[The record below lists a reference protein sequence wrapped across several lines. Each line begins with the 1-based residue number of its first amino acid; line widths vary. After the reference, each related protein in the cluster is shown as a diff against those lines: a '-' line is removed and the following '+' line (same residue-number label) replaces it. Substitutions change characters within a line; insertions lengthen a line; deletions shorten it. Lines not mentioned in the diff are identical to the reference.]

1 MSIKLKKEHVRLSEV
16 ICSRYCRTDAE
27 YDIIVPDVKPDVLKV
42 LNVSGT
48 AAITHK
54 SVQTDKVHIQG
65 IIRLD
70 ILYIPDGNVLGG
82 VKAISCTQD
91 FSQVVDTPGSK
102 PGMNLVAEAE
112 CEIPEC
118 SLVNSRK
125 LSICTKTGL
134 NIKVTD
140 SIDTELATAVES
152 DEPVQVNTEHMHLC
166 HSGCDADRDITIHEH
181 LEVPS
186 GKPAM
191 GEILRFSVKPVPKE
205 LRLLDN
211 KAIVKG
217 ELKTVT
223 LFCSDDEESTLQ
235 CMEHSIPFT
244 EILEIDGISENM
256 TGEADYGIK
265 NIITEITCDSDGDKR
280 ILSAEITLSVC
291 IRASGTMECD
301 VICDAYGLKK
311 ELVIEKSDCST
322 ELLLGT
328 AQTQLTGKE
337 NIAVP
342 DYLPEIYQVC
352 DCTGVPTVESI
363 SAEKNAV
370 TVSGYITCNILYMSQ
385 EREAPLSGFSHI
397 LPFTHTFEIQGLCES
412 SICDVKAETEHLSY
426 TISGAKDIELRYI
439 VVLSIKASNPCTRQL
454 ISAISTDENAE
465 TPCFPSMTV
474 YFVRSNDTLWDIAK
488 RYRTSPEA
496 ILAVNGNEKDFL
508 KPGGKIYIFR

>member
-1 MSIKLKKEHVRLSEV
+1 MSINLKKEHVRLSEV

-54 SVQTDKVHIQG
+54 SIQTDKVHIQG

-91 FSQVVDTPGSK
+91 FSHVIDTPGSK
-102 PGMNLVAEAE
+102 PGMNLIAEAE

-125 LSICTKTGL
+125 LNVCSKIGL

-140 SIDTELATAVES
+140 SITADLATEIEGDES
-152 DEPVQVNTEHMHLC
+152 IRINTEHMHLC
-166 HSGCDADRDITIHEH
+166 HSGCDADRDLLIREK

-191 GEILRFSVKPVPKE
+191 GEILKFSVKPCPKE

-211 KAIVKG
+211 KAIIKG
-217 ELKTVT
+217 ELKAVT
-223 LFCSDDEESTLQ
+223 LFCSDAEESTLQ

-244 EILEIDGISENM
+244 EILEIEGVGENM
-256 TGEADYGIK
+256 TGEADYSIK
-265 NIITEITCDSDGDKR
+265 NVFTEITCDSDGDKR
-280 ILSAEITLSVC
+280 ILNAEITLAVC
-291 IRASGTMECD
+291 IRAAGTVECD
-301 VICDAYGLKK
+301 VICDAYGLNK

-322 ELLLGT
+322 EMLLGT
-328 AQTQLTGKE
+328 ARTQLTGKE

-342 DYLPEIYQVC
+342 DYLPEIYQIC
-352 DCTGVPTVESI
+352 DCVGTPTVESI
-363 SAEKNAV
+363 TTEKNSV
-370 TVSGYITCNILYMSQ
+370 TVSGYITCNLLYMSQ

-397 LPFTHTFEIQGLCES
+397 LPFAHTFEIQGICEN

-426 TISGAKDIELRYI
+426 TISAAKDIELRYI
-439 VVLSIKASNPCTRQL
+439 VMLSIKASTPCTQQL
-454 ISAISTDENAE
+454 ISSISVNENAK
-465 TPCFPSMTV
+465 TPQLPSMTV
-474 YFVRSNDTLWDIAK
+474 YFVRPNDTLWDIAK
-488 RYRTSPEA
+488 RYRISTES
-496 ILAVNGNEKDFL
+496 ILSVNGNEKDFL